1 MLTGFAFLIFQASP
15 YMFSILVLGFLI
27 GMRHTLEA
35 DHVAAVATLTAR
47 AASVRQ
53 AVPLGLLWGV
63 GHTLALAAFGLA
75 ALLSGAAV
83 PRDLALY
90 LELAVG
96 VMLIGLGA
104 DVLIRMLRRRIHFH
118 VHRHD
123 GGVVHFHAHG
133 HALVHRDEAAAEHR
147 SHDRGPDRKHGRNHD
162 HAHAHEQA
170 GGLRLRAFLIGIMH
184 GMAGSAV
191 LIVLALQ
198 AMPSVGA
205 GLVYIALFGA
215 GSILGM
221 VALSA
226 AIAWPLAHWGRSL
239 TWLHN
244 TAYAGAGMLTIGL
257 GIAILFEGGMAF

>member
-1 MLTGFAFLIFQASP
+1 MV
-15 YMFSILVLGFLI
+15 SILVLGFLI

-53 AVPLGLLWGV
+53 AVPLGLLWGA
-63 GHTLALAAFGLA
+63 GHTLALAAFGVTVLI
-75 ALLSGAAV
+75 LETAV

-90 LELAVG
+90 LEMAVG
-96 VMLIGLGA
+96 VMLIGLGG

-118 VHRHD
+118 VHRHG

-133 HALVHRDEAAAEHR
+133 HAHSRSGEAGGEHHLHNRD
-147 SHDRGPDRKHGRNHD
+147 HGHG
-162 HAHAHEQA
+162 HAHEQP

-198 AMPSVGA
+198 AMPSVAA

-221 VALSA
+221 ATLSA
-226 AIAWPLAHWGRSL
+226 AIAWPLNRWGRTL
-239 TWLHN
+239 TWFHN
-244 TAYAGAGMLTIGL
+244 TAHAGTGVLTIGL
-257 GIAILFEGGMAF
+257 GIAILFEGGAMI